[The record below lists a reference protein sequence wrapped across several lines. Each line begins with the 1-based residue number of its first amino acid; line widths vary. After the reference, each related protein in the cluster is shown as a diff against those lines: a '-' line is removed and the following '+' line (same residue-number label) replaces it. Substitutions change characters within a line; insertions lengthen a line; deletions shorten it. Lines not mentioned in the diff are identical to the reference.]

1 MEMHMEIE
9 EIIATCSHPKVASA
23 AVLSI
28 GGAFRSRMAL
38 LAAASGVDVGE
49 FVAARVGE
57 FGETV
62 DTCDRHGLRKA
73 VARHPMPVLGGLQLI
88 VEAVLDEE
96 GGRSWRNADGCKDRK
111 RARQSEMS

>member
-1 MEMHMEIE
+1 MEIE

-57 FGETV
+57 FAETV
-62 DTCDRHGLRKA
+62 DTCDRHGLRRA

-88 VEAVLDEE
+88 VEATLDDD
-96 GGRSWRNADGCKDRK
+96 GGRSWRNVDDCKSRK
-111 RARQSEMS
+111 REPRSELS